1 LTAFGAV
8 ACFGDVEGLGVIAGD
23 WPVCCCAMDE
33 DPASKTEMMLTATAV
48 VTYLSMLIVTL
59 P

>member
-1 LTAFGAV
+1 
-8 ACFGDVEGLGVIAGD
+8 VEGLGVIAGD